1 VSEERSM
8 TVTYKNLTTLPPP
21 IGLYSHVARV
31 GNLRF
36 FAGMAAIDG
45 NGQVIG
51 KDDLEGQMR
60 AMYAEMGEALKAEG
74 LTYSSIVQMTT
85 YLVREQDIPEFYR
98 VRELLY
104 RDFYPDGKFPPNALL
119 VVSALVDPDLLIE
132 LQISAAD

>member
-1 VSEERSM
+1 
-8 TVTYKNLTTLPPP
+8 
-21 IGLYSHVARV
+21 
-31 GNLRF
+31 
-36 FAGMAAIDG
+36 MAAIDG

-51 KDDLEGQMR
+51 KDHLEAQMR

-85 YLVREQDIPEFYR
+85 YLVREQDIPDFYR

-104 RDFYPDGKFPPNALL
+104 RDFYPDGVFPPNTLL